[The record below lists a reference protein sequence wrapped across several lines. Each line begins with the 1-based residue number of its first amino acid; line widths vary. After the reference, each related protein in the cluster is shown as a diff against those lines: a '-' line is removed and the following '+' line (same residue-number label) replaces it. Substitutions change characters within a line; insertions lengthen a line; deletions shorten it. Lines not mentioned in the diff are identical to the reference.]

1 MKMTDKGTFC
11 GNNSPADPSNMTEGE
26 KKHMPVIDC
35 PDTVKT
41 GEPFQ
46 VKINVG
52 SIPHVMEE
60 AHHIQ
65 WIDVHSGDNFN
76 VRVDLTPVFTK
87 AEVTVTLVKGGKH
100 RTSSIKVV
108 ERCNIHGQWIA
119 SKEITV
125 TE

>member
-1 MKMTDKGTFC
+1 MTEKGLFC
-11 GNNSPADPSNMTEGE
+11 GYNRPVDPANMTESE

-35 PDTVKT
+35 PDTVKA

-52 SIPHVMEE
+52 EIPHVMEE
-60 AHHIQ
+60 AHFVQ
-65 WIDVHSGDNFN
+65 WIDVYFKDNFFA
-76 VRVDLTPVFTK
+76 RVELTPKFTRP
-87 AEVTVTLVKGGKH
+87 EVTLTLERHSKH
-100 RTSSIKVV
+100 ASSTLRVI
-108 ERCNIHGQWIA
+108 ERCNLHGQWEA

>member
-1 MKMTDKGTFC
+1 MSEKGLFC
-11 GNNSPADPSNMTEGE
+11 GLNKPKDLSNMTEPE

-35 PDTVKT
+35 PDTVKA

-52 SIPHVMEE
+52 EIPHVMEE

-65 WIDVHSGDNFN
+65 WIDIYFKENFFA
-76 VRVDLTPVFTK
+76 RIDLTPVFTRP
-87 AEVTVTLVKGGKH
+87 EVTITLVRHSKH
-100 RTSSIKVV
+100 KSSTLRVI
-108 ERCNIHGQWIA
+108 ERCNMHGQWEA
-119 SKEITV
+119 TKEIAV